1 MGLWMRTS
9 AQVKSTTFGIP
20 NKIAVA
26 IAAEQAYSNHGSPDL
41 RRPHGLGVPGQWRSG
56 SHKSLYTC
64 RQRRLAKWL
73 VNGGLSRQLRQST
86 LTAGAT
92 WQPLANLPYAVFTSP
107 SKPLSRPNPFA
118 NLSTPIKS
126 HLPPPQ
132 TSSFTPQLPSRAS
145 APAFRNPAFTTP
157 RKPFDELVLSEAS
170 GAEDS
175 PALTEVSDFPND
187 TPETDR
193 MGDVIMGGA
202 LSPSKIDK
210 TLRYGKN
217 VLPPKK
223 HSSGRGDIRGNRE
236 LSAADLL
243 RKRKR
248 HNLDK
253 DVGSVARYRGQG
265 WDDSDADS
273 DNSIAPPLQSRSR
286 SKKNKAPPKGVMAA
300 LFHMLDEHPNA
311 PDNLFRWIKFL
322 VNFFLISIFAYIGWA
337 IVDTV
342 RGDIRSANEEAR
354 LELIGK
360 MARCQNQYTVNEC
373 STKVLPALEDMCNE
387 WSECMMQ
394 NPESIMRVKVTAK
407 QIAEII
413 NEFSEAMNLKAWV
426 RVARGSAEELQK
438 LTFG

>member
-1 MGLWMRTS
+1 M
-9 AQVKSTTFGIP
+9 
-20 NKIAVA
+20 
-26 IAAEQAYSNHGSPDL
+26 
-41 RRPHGLGVPGQWRSG
+41 
-56 SHKSLYTC
+56 
-64 RQRRLAKWL
+64 
-73 VNGGLSRQLRQST
+73 
-86 LTAGAT
+86 
-92 WQPLANLPYAVFTSP
+92 
-107 SKPLSRPNPFA
+107 
-118 NLSTPIKS
+118 
-126 HLPPPQ
+126 
-132 TSSFTPQLPSRAS
+132 
-145 APAFRNPAFTTP
+145 
-157 RKPFDELVLSEAS
+157 LSEAS

-202 LSPSKIDK
+202 MSPSRIDK

-223 HSSGRGDIRGNRE
+223 HYSGRGDIRGNRE

-286 SKKNKAPPKGVMAA
+286 SKKNKAPPKGVMGA

-342 RGDIRSANEEAR
+342 RADIHRANEEAR

-360 MARCQNQYTVNEC
+360 MTKCHNQYTANEC
-373 STKVLPALEDMCNE
+373 SQKVLPALETMCDG
-387 WSECMMQ
+387 WSKCMNQ

-426 RVARGSAEELQK
+426 RVARRSTEELQK